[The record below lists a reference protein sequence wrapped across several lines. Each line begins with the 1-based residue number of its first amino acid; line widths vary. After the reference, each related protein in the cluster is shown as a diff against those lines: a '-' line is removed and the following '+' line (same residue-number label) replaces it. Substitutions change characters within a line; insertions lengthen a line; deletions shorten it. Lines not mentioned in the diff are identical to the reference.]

1 MTRAARPRG
10 SAPVRAQRVAHGV
23 DEPFNAPWQEPLLP
37 PDIEH
42 LHPSFLPVDA
52 RLDPADEPV
61 PEDDRQ
67 HVPAPTALGRWEE
80 ELPDVLELEEAPE
93 EAAIPDDRVERGNER
108 DGSGRVRRRCQQ
120 FGVLADDEAFPA
132 DALHLDGN
140 EVSAFD
146 ELLA

>member
-1 MTRAARPRG
+1 MHA
-10 SAPVRAQRVAHGV
+10 SLV
-23 DEPFNAPWQEPLLP
+23 
-37 PDIEH
+37 
-42 LHPSFLPVDA
+42 PVDP
-52 RLDPADEPV
+52 RLDPADEAV

-67 HVPAPTALGRWEE
+67 YVPAPTALGRWEE

-108 DGSGRVRRRCQQ
+108 DGSERVRRRCQQ